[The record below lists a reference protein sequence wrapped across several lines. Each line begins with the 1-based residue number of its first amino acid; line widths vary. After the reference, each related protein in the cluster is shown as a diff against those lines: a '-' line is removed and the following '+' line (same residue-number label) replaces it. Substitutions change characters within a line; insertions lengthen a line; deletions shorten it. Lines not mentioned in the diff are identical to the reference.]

1 MPRNRKLIPSTWLA
15 VHTRGSNAALGFADS
30 SISCIRNWLS
40 RLIKCVPCPCSVRS
54 PNKLSRQTVL
64 LLVLLFLLLLTSQTS
79 NSFTRRVAVSRASE
93 RGVTT
98 TECATATSIRGPI
111 QLNMA
116 NALCCGCPSACWMCV
131 ILAAGSTSA
140 PYVSFVWPNACALP
154 LPPPPPLPL
163 PVPVLPLSQSS
174 VPVFKGN

>member
-1 MPRNRKLIPSTWLA
+1 ML
-15 VHTRGSNAALGFADS
+15 F
-30 SISCIRNWLS
+30 
-40 RLIKCVPCPCSVRS
+40 
-54 PNKLSRQTVL
+54 
-64 LLVLLFLLLLTSQTS
+64 LFLLLLTSQTS
-79 NSFTRRVAVSRASE
+79 NSFIRRVAVSRASE

-111 QLNMA
+111 QLNMV

-154 LPPPPPLPL
+154 LPPPLPLPL
-163 PVPVLPLSQSS
+163 PVLPLLQSPVPLFQGQLISRVTNFYRRLFASPFVLSSSYSIIRSPTVGVALTRSQ
-174 VPVFKGN
+174 